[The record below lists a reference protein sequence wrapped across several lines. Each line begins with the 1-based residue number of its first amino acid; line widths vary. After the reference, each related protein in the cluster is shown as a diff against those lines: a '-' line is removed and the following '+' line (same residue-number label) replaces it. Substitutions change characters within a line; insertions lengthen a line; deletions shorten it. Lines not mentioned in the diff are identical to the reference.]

1 MSPVSSY
8 FPTPKGKIKK
18 CKGKDT
24 QKERKE
30 IRHLRKKE
38 DVKTWYTSMY
48 LFNVSVLVKR
58 CDVPGPHPRVRE
70 GGPISTWLTFNV
82 IPGEGNDI
90 PVFSST
96 NVSP

>member
-1 MSPVSSY
+1 
-8 FPTPKGKIKK
+8 
-18 CKGKDT
+18 
-24 QKERKE
+24 
-30 IRHLRKKE
+30 
-38 DVKTWYTSMY
+38 MY